1 MPASPLEKLALADPK
16 LSARIVAMQAINPA
30 KWPKARRIK
39 LVDEILWA
47 LSKGKLLGDLYA
59 QGLVRLGPDVSCDR
73 LALYCKTIHAAVKNG
88 LTLAQLMAKHFY
100 PVLLYGQK
108 ALPEKFQHAVDTML
122 LKGTYTLGPPLE
134 GLSWLLENHQT
145 KAADLYLD
153 LLLETFSKK
162 ISYNLSLKLSYLLPR
177 SVRSFEFSRNHFQ
190 IAQLMRVM
198 AVDVGLAERFLA
210 GLTRGLNVLDETAL
224 QAFVASGLAKY
235 HQNVVLGRKFLG
247 LNSKTAQER
256 VEDLKTSVS
265 LKRLRSLLERTIQV
279 RVGRFVPIHLLK
291 EVENRIEPQV
301 RSTCYVA
308 GDGKYIYL
316 PEEIACF
323 ERKSANET
331 LYKILAK
338 LESAAL
344 EFGSYDFDLDR
355 LKAVCEDDL
364 TIKMERRPGLTDF
377 EIFFNGFERPE
388 LAEDLFNLFELGRL
402 RYWLKQK
409 YAGLAHSAF
418 TFLGGKI
425 ACNSDLCKRHFLH
438 PLYAVV
444 ALGMDLTLD
453 RSLYPILRQS
463 EKELVNGA
471 PVEVC
476 ASLTLQFYGQ
486 VAAGYSALQEERS
499 SGYMVF
505 APAFGRR
512 IFPRL
517 LKRALEDYDQTALSI
532 KTKLAAQNID
542 LYAADIRRQ
551 LMRQNRIISAQ
562 EFIQA
567 VLTTPKNRSVG
578 VGLSS
583 QVDISRLNLE
593 AILNASKQNASHTNL
608 AQGSVRRYHEWDC
621 RVSDYIKDHVR
632 VVDQTLTGC
641 DLNFY
646 NKTLNGRAGL
656 VHRMRKAFELLKPEG
671 LILLRQWI
679 EGDDFDYRALIDF
692 ALDKRAGIMPCD
704 RLYIKRIKQQRD
716 VAVLLLVDVSRST
729 ANCIAGT
736 SRSVLSVQK
745 EAIVL
750 FCEALTVVGDQF
762 AVAGF
767 SGVGRLNV
775 DYFRLKNF
783 DESLTETVKQR
794 IGAITPQR
802 STRMGAAIR
811 HAQNDLM
818 QSGCKVMLLLILSD
832 GFPNDVDYKAEY
844 AVTDTH
850 TAILEAR
857 ARQIVVKAITV
868 NMGADLRLNELYGRA
883 HHHVIENVW
892 DLPDQLLKMYGKLTR
907 NL

>member
-1 MPASPLEKLALADPK
+1 MPASPLEKLARADPQ
-16 LSARIVAMQAINPA
+16 LSARIGAMEAIDPA
-30 KWPKARRIK
+30 KWPTGRQAK

-47 LSKGKLLGDLYA
+47 LSQGRLLGDSYA
-59 QGLVRLGPDVSCDR
+59 QGLVRLGPDITDDR
-73 LALYCKTIHAAVKNG
+73 LALYCGVIHAAVENG

-108 ALPEKFQHAVDTML
+108 ALVEKFQYAVDTML

-134 GLSWLLENHQT
+134 GLSWLLENQQAR
-145 KAADLYLD
+145 AADVYLD
-153 LLLETFSKK
+153 LLIQTFSKK

-177 SVRSFEFSRNHFQ
+177 SLRSFEFSKNHFQ
-190 IAQLMRVM
+190 IAQLIRVM
-198 AVDVGLAERFLA
+198 AVDAGLAERFLA
-210 GLTRGLNVLDETAL
+210 GLRRGLSVLDEAAL
-224 QAFVASGLAKY
+224 QKFVDSGLKKY

-247 LNSKTAQER
+247 LNSKRAQER

-265 LKRLRSLLERTIQV
+265 LKRLRSFLERTTQV
-279 RVGRFVPIHLLK
+279 RVGRFVPIRLLK
-291 EVENRIEPQV
+291 EVEDWIDLQV
-301 RSTCYVA
+301 RSSCYVV
-308 GDGKYIYL
+308 GDGKHIYL
-316 PEEIACF
+316 PEEITCF
-323 ERKSANET
+323 EQKSANET

-344 EFGSYDFDLDR
+344 EFGGYDFDLDR

-377 EIFFNGFERPE
+377 EIFFNGFEQPE
-388 LAEDLFNLFELGRL
+388 LAEDLFNIFELGRL
-402 RYWLKQK
+402 RYWLKRK
-409 YAGLAHSAF
+409 YAGLARKAF
-418 TFLGGKI
+418 TFLEGKI
-425 ACNSDLCKRHFLH
+425 ASNSDLCKRHFLY
-438 PLYAVV
+438 PLYATI
-444 ALGMDLTLD
+444 ALGMDLMLD

-486 VAAGYSALQEERS
+486 VAAGYAALQEERS
-499 SGYMVF
+499 SCYVVF
-505 APAFGRR
+505 APVFGRR
-512 IFPRL
+512 IFSQL
-517 LKRALEDYDQTALSI
+517 LKRTLGEYDQTALSI
-532 KTKLAAQNID
+532 KTKLAAQNIE
-542 LYAADIRRQ
+542 LYAADIRRR
-551 LMRQNRIISAQ
+551 LMHQDRIISAQ

-567 VLTTPKNRSVG
+567 VLTVQKNRSG
-578 VGLSS
+578 GAGLSS

-593 AILNASKQNASHTNL
+593 VLLNASKQDVSPTDATE
-608 AQGSVRRYHEWDC
+608 GSVRRYHEWDC

-692 ALDKRAGIMPCD
+692 ALDKRAGIMPSD

-736 SRSVLSVQK
+736 NRSVLSVQK

-783 DESLTETVKQR
+783 DESLTEAVKQR

-811 HAQNDLM
+811 HAQYDLM